1 MDLFTLSAS
10 LGLDTSGFT
19 SGLSGVEALVNSA
32 VPGLGTALKGV
43 GSVAS
48 SALSAA
54 GSAAWSFAKDVVNT
68 GMDVDKSFSRVQAVL
83 GTAEGTA
90 ANMNRL
96 LTNGRS
102 VASDSIFTLS
112 EVGDAYYYMGMA
124 GWKTDQ
130 MLAGLPG
137 VINLAAAS
145 GEDLATTSDI
155 VTDSLTGF
163 GLGAGQAAH
172 FADVMAAA
180 ATNSNTDVSR
190 MGQTFKYLAPV
201 AGALG
206 YSIEDMATSIGVA
219 ANAGIKGTTAGTSLR
234 NIITRLATDAGS
246 SSKSIGALGVLTD
259 NLGVSFY
266 DSAGKVRPW
275 SDVITEARDAW
286 KTLDPSKANEV
297 AAAFGSLATQGTD
310 AETTMRDFT
319 SDLDTWQ
326 TEWNGLTT
334 DAERNSFVQKYE
346 SQFNALGISMRDSKG
361 NLREFND
368 IASEAR
374 IKLGGLTD
382 EEKTFYANKIGNLR
396 GMATW
401 LALMNATDEE
411 YQQVADSINNCTGAA
426 ETMAGVKLDNLW
438 GDVVMLNSKLDILKS
453 TLFDEIKG
461 PLRTLVQE
469 AADAIERITTAVNQ
483 NGLAG
488 GIQQFANELK
498 NAGTTLEPVFRSLG
512 EILAPLVT
520 TLLDTI
526 INELVANEDTISGS
540 IGKLIGA
547 FTKGF
552 QNYLSQNTSATGG
565 VFGNTGIA
573 PIASWLLQSLTGNY
587 SQPQFS
593 SLYTSS
599 AGHVHSGANGFINPN
614 DPRGNTYYTGVQG
627 QKTSLGVGIVED
639 AVASATTQGI
649 ISGVANANNNGNIPA
664 LSLSGDIQTVTA
676 NQHLA
681 DMIQAEIDK
690 AVSEGKTTVK
700 IGDFEFST
708 EYTAQEIADAIT
720 QGANSGSAEAKNI
733 LNNNIASA
741 AETSKNTISGMIF
754 QGISGGGASGAISMA
769 SSVTTNMVT
778 GANNLLNTI
787 SRAIS
792 QGGTSG
798 GSQAADNVVTNFYKK
813 SGDLKTAVSN
823 SLSGAGSSAG
833 KGIASGVQRELNLW
847 KFGISIIGTLT
858 GIFSGSKKY
867 ASAMHGGRILHGATI
882 FGVDGEGDA
891 LVGGEAGPEAI
902 IGTDELSRLIS
913 KAVGASGGDT
923 YNTINIY
930 QQPGQDPRE
939 LAEIIQRELVRIG
952 RQQKAV
958 YA

>member
-32 VPGLGTALKGV
+32 VPGLGTVLG
-43 GSVAS
+43 GMGTVATK
-48 SALSAA
+48 ALSAA

-68 GMDVDKSFSRVQAVL
+68 GMNVDKSFSNVQAVL

-346 SQFNALGISMRDSKG
+346 SQFSALGISMRDSKG

-438 GDVVMLNSKLDILKS
+438 GDVVILNSKLDILKS

-461 PLRTLVQE
+461 PLREIVQFASE
-469 AADAIERITTAVNQ
+469 AVESISKAVETG
-483 NGLAG
+483 GLEG
-488 GIQQFANELK
+488 GINELAVQLEK
-498 NAGTTLEPVFRSLG
+498 AAEKLSPIIESIGNA
-512 EILAPLVT
+512 LAPLVT
-520 TLLDTI
+520 SLITKVAPQLMSTAISLGNSLATGLLTGLSGVLTNTDNPVLKYIGESLATAVDVWKYGLEH
-526 INELVANEDTISGS
+526 NLSDDIS
-540 IGKLIGA
+540 L
-547 FTKGF
+547 
-552 QNYLSQNTSATGG
+552 TSAS
-565 VFGNTGIA
+565 FNTFTI
-573 PIASWLLQSLTGNY
+573 
-587 SQPQFS
+587 
-593 SLYTSS
+593 
-599 AGHVHSGANGFINPN
+599 
-614 DPRGNTYYTGVQG
+614 
-627 QKTSLGVGIVED
+627 D
-639 AVASATTQGI
+639 AQNVN
-649 ISGVANANNNGNIPA
+649 V
-664 LSLSGDIQTVTA
+664 
-676 NQHLA
+676 NQHMV

-700 IGDFEFST
+700 IGDLEFST
-708 EYTAQEIADAIT
+708 DYTAQEIADAIT

-741 AETSKNTISGMIF
+741 AETSKSTISGMIF

-939 LAEIIQRELVRIG
+939 LAEIVQRELVRIG